1 MTPIVGHIYK
11 CVWDSYNDYTYYNVI
26 TDKHHSNCTVYCVF
40 VEHTSSGRIIP
51 RASKYL
57 GTYNFNVPNAQ
68 ITDLGPLEAFKQS
81 NPEYF
86 I

>member
-1 MTPIVGHIYK
+1 MSISPTSGVINEFGENHV
-11 CVWDSYNDYTYYNVI
+11 STY
-26 TDKHHSNCTVYCVF
+26 D
-40 VEHTSSGRIIP
+40 
-51 RASKYL
+51 
-57 GTYNFNVPNAQ
+57 FNVPNAQ